1 MNMNRDNIYLRI
13 PIERCRED
21 AIAGVSLAREA
32 YTEREPEKARLIGIG
47 VTAEQAKR
55 KHE

>member
-1 MNMNRDNIYLRI
+1 MNRDNIYLRI